1 LYWLRTRGTRESRG
15 WKYANVGCEQQPR
28 EWNSDCT
35 IFFFFRFR
43 WFAFS
48 FSRRLGNRPPTVK
61 AENDDWHGR
70 MKREWDNYGHRSSV
84 KLSQQSNWKAVER
97 ESHNKL
103 KAQIWGLVYQEK
115 SSNVRPPPFSIDC
128 R

>member
-1 LYWLRTRGTRESRG
+1 
-15 WKYANVGCEQQPR
+15 
-28 EWNSDCT
+28 
-35 IFFFFRFR
+35 
-43 WFAFS
+43 
-48 FSRRLGNRPPTVK
+48 LGNRPPTVK
-61 AENDDWHGR
+61 AERRLAWKNEERVGQLRPSQFSQTIYTVPKQLKGR
-70 MKREWDNYGHRSSV
+70 
-84 KLSQQSNWKAVER
+84 ER